1 MDTEKAK
8 EFIIHNFEKA
18 IVGVVVLMALVLIFL
33 GSRKPVIT
41 STYDPDAEKS
51 KATNVRRRITEVDN
65 RASIMSERRE
75 TVFDIKQQTAG
86 FKNSIASKDY
96 AMGTLDSTINVS
108 NKVRREDPALA
119 KPVGIMAHGFLGS
132 MALASP
138 TGMYEIKNLEAAGE
152 LEKEEKRR
160 PRRRTKPKAPEP
172 GEGAFGEGYGE
183 DGGGFGEIFG
193 DSSGGGGEGE
203 GEGMFPP
210 MGGGNFSNNPVR
222 RLASEATNGF
232 TPAETNAPNSTRK
245 QIPAA
250 FPAMFIG
257 GTAAI
262 PHADLINAYQKALSY
277 AADYQPIRRDRPVY
291 LAYEV
296 QRADVT
302 NKSVDQLTDK
312 DWILRDTNT
321 QTIKLAANYWCG
333 FAPEVVPPDYWVN
346 GVTMWIPPVL
356 VDPYKSFA
364 INPLIPLKTQRELE
378 MEALAEQPVEET
390 DVEQEIIIGG
400 GGTSGVNYGEGMMGG
415 EGEMGMGGEAGFG
428 GDDMRYQGGVAS
440 MQGLPAEEDPV
451 QHKLLRFY
459 DFRGLD
465 QSKPDKAPIQMGR
478 KYVYRIRYAVE
489 DPNFPRERIAE
500 PKSKHLATAAFNR
513 VSALRAKSEQSN
525 NREFT
530 LWSPWSDP
538 SAPVSLPGL
547 EQSFAGPVEKVSGR
561 WIDKDETEVFLEST
575 PPSAEMV
582 IGKFQFPLANFAN
595 TRMDVTRGSVL
606 TAKAEKPEIIDPIT
620 LEVKAI
626 DNEVVIDSSATVID
640 LKGGLKMPLQED
652 NDDEDLITEPDFILM
667 TDSNGNLKV
676 RDAIEEQ
683 RIYRYRSFA
692 TERNK

>member
-1 MDTEKAK
+1 MDLDKAK
-8 EFIIHNFEKA
+8 EFILYNFEKA
-18 IVGVVVLMALVLIFL
+18 IVGVVVLLALLLIFL

-41 STYDPDAEKS
+41 STYDPDAEKT

-75 TVFDIKQQTAG
+75 TVFDIKQQAAG
-86 FKNSIASKDY
+86 FKNNIAAKDY
-96 AMGTLDSTINVS
+96 AMGTLDSTISIS
-108 NKVRREDPALA
+108 NKVRREDPVLA

-138 TGMYEIKNLEAAGE
+138 TGNYEIKNLEPAGE
-152 LEKEEKRR
+152 LEKEEKR
-160 PRRRTKPKAPEP
+160 PRRKPKPKKPEP
-172 GEGAFGEGYGE
+172 GAEAFGDYGG
-183 DGGGFGEIFG
+183 DGGFGELFGESSG
-193 DSSGGGGEGE
+193 DSGEGGGEGE
-203 GEGMFPP
+203 FGPI
-210 MGGGNFSNNPVR
+210 GGSGFTNSTVR
-222 RLASEATNGF
+222 KLASEATNGF

-262 PHADLINAYQKALSY
+262 PHADLISAYQKALSY
-277 AADYQPIRRDRPVY
+277 AADYQPISRDRPVY

-312 DWILRDTNT
+312 DWILRDTNR

-356 VDPYKSFA
+356 VDSYKTFA
-364 INPLIPLKTQRELE
+364 VNPLVPLKSQRDLE
-378 MEALAEQPVEET
+378 MEAMADQPVEET
-390 DVEQEIIIGG
+390 DIEQEIVIGG
-400 GGTSGVNYGEGMMGG
+400 GGSSAASYGEGMMAGG
-415 EGEMGMGGEAGFG
+415 EGEMMGGESGFVG
-428 GDDMRYQGGVAS
+428 EEMRYQGGIAS

-451 QHKLLRFY
+451 QYKLLRFY

-489 DPNFPRERIAE
+489 DPNFPQERIAE
-500 PKSKHLATAAFNR
+500 PKSKHLATDAFNR
-513 VSALRAKSEQSN
+513 VSALRAKAEQSN
-525 NREFT
+525 NREST
-530 LWSPWSDP
+530 RWSPWSDP
-538 SAPVSLPGL
+538 CAPVTLPGL
-547 EQSFAGPVEKVSGR
+547 SQSFAGSVEGVDGR
-561 WIDKDETEVFLEST
+561 WIDKDQTKVFLESS
-575 PPSAEMV
+575 PPKAEMV

-595 TRMDVTRGSVL
+595 TTMDVTRGSVL
-606 TAKAEKPEIIDPIT
+606 ATKAEKPEIIDPIT
-620 LEVKAI
+620 LEIKAV
-626 DNEVVIDSSATVID
+626 DREVVIDSPSTVID
-640 LKGGLKMPLQED
+640 LKGGLKMPFQED

-676 RDAIEEQ
+676 RDSIEEQ

-692 TERNK
+692 KERNK